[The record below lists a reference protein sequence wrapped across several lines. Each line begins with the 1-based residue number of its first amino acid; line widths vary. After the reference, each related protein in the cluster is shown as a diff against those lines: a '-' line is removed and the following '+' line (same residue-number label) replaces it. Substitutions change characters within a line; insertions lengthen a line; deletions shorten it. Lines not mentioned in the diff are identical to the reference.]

1 MIINNRWNTQASDNG
16 YCYLAEAIVVQAVK
30 DYREARRRFCKNP
43 ADRQAGLKMRD
54 TEHFFK
60 SQWYE
65 ELINIDGKT
74 LLKKLEEEIA

>member
-16 YCYLAEAIVVQAVK
+16 YCHLAEAIVVQAAK
-30 DYREARRRFCKNP
+30 DYREARRRFYKNP
-43 ADRQAGLKMRD
+43 ADRQARLKMRD

-65 ELINIDGKT
+65 ELTTFDGKA
-74 LLKKLEEEIA
+74 LLRKLEEEIA